1 MSEAPDLSEAEAFAA
16 EHALGVLNARER
28 AEAEN
33 RMAREPAFAADV
45 EAWRARLSPML
56 DSIESVPAPAGLW
69 LRIERLL
76 PANSDSGSGSAPAN
90 DNSAGLMNRVRFW
103 RNTAVGGF
111 ALAAASLAGVM
122 VQVNQPPVVVERQVP
137 VAPQGQI
144 LSASVV
150 SQEGSRVQPLFT
162 ASYDPDRKALIVTSL
177 LPEGSDRDKV
187 HELWLIAGQDN
198 PKSLGLVES
207 GKAKVIALPTEVM
220 AKMSEGA
227 ALAVSIEPPG
237 GSKNPNGPSGPVI
250 GVGKLSRL

>member
-1 MSEAPDLSEAEAFAA
+1 MSEAPDLSEDEALAA

-28 AEAEN
+28 AEAET
-33 RMAREPAFAADV
+33 RMAREPTFAADV
-45 EAWRARLSPML
+45 EAWRARLAPML
-56 DSIESVPAPAGLW
+56 ESVEAVPAPAGLW
-69 LRIERLL
+69 PRIERLL
-76 PANSDSGSGSAPAN
+76 PANESRAPAN
-90 DNSAGLMNRVRFW
+90 DNGAIMNRLRFW
-103 RNTAVGGF
+103 RNSAVGGF
-111 ALAAASLAGVM
+111 ALAAASLAGVL
-122 VQVNQPPVVVERQVP
+122 VQVNQPPVVVERQIP
-137 VAPQGQI
+137 VQPQGQL

-220 AKMSEGA
+220 AKMAEGA
-227 ALAVSIEPPG
+227 ALAVSVEPPG
-237 GSKNPNGPSGPVI
+237 GSKNPDGPSGPVI
-250 GVGKLSRL
+250 GVGKLSKL

>member
-1 MSEAPDLSEAEAFAA
+1 MSEAPDLNEAEALAA

-28 AEAEN
+28 ADAEA

-45 EAWRARLSPML
+45 EAWRSRLAPMF
-56 DSIESVPAPAGLW
+56 DSVEAVPAPQGVW
-69 LRIERLL
+69 SRIERLL
-76 PANSDSGSGSAPAN
+76 PANDSQAPAN
-90 DNSAGLMNRVRFW
+90 DNGAIMSKLRFW
-103 RNTAVGGF
+103 RNSAVGGF

-137 VAPQGQI
+137 VQPSGQ
-144 LSASVV
+144 LLNASVITT
-150 SQEGSRVQPLFT
+150 EPGRTQPLFV
-162 ASYDPDRKALIVTSL
+162 AAYDPDRKALIVTSL

-220 AKMSEGA
+220 TKMAEGA
-227 ALAVSIEPPG
+227 ALAVSLEAPG
-237 GSKNPNGPSGPVI
+237 GSKNPAGPTGPVI
-250 GVGKLSRL
+250 GVGKLSKL

>member
-1 MSEAPDLSEAEAFAA
+1 MSEAPDLSEDEALAA
-16 EHALGVLNARER
+16 EHALGILNARER
-28 AEAEN
+28 ADAEL

-45 EAWRARLSPML
+45 EAWRSRLAPML
-56 DSIESVPAPAGLW
+56 ESVAAVPAPTGMW
-69 LRIERLL
+69 PRIERLL
-76 PANSDSGSGSAPAN
+76 PANDSRAPAN
-90 DNSAGLMNRVRFW
+90 DNGALMNKLRFW
-103 RNTAVGGF
+103 RNSAVGGF

-137 VAPQGQI
+137 VAPQGQL

-150 SQEGSRVQPLFT
+150 TTEPGGVQPLFT

-207 GKAKVIALPTEVM
+207 GKAKIIALPTDVM
-220 AKMSEGA
+220 AKMAEGA
-227 ALAVSIEPPG
+227 ALAVSLEPPG
-237 GSKNPNGPSGPVI
+237 GSKNPAGPSGPVI
-250 GVGKLSRL
+250 GVGTLSKL

>member
-1 MSEAPDLSEAEAFAA
+1 MSEAPDLSEDEALAA

-28 AEAEN
+28 ADAEL
-33 RMAREPAFAADV
+33 RVAREPAFAADV
-45 EAWRARLSPML
+45 EAWRARLAPML
-56 DSIESVPAPAGLW
+56 DSVEPVPAPAGLW
-69 LRIERLL
+69 PRIERLL
-76 PANSDSGSGSAPAN
+76 PANDSRAPAN
-90 DNSAGLMNRVRFW
+90 DNGAIMNRLRFW
-103 RNTAVGGF
+103 RNSAMGGF
-111 ALAAASLAGVM
+111 ALAAASLAGVL
-122 VQVNQPPVVVERQVP
+122 VQMNAPPVVVERQVP
-137 VAPQGQI
+137 VAPQGQL

-220 AKMSEGA
+220 AKMAEGA
-227 ALAVSIEPPG
+227 ALAVSVEPPG
-237 GSKNPNGPSGPVI
+237 GSKNPAGPSGPVI
-250 GVGKLSRL
+250 GVGKLSKL